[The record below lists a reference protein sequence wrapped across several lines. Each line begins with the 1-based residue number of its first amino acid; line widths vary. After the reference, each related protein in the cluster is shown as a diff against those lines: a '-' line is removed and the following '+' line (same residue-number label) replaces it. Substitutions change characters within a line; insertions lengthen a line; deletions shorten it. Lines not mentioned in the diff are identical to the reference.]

1 MMFLM
6 VKWI

>member
-6 VKWI
+6 ICQ